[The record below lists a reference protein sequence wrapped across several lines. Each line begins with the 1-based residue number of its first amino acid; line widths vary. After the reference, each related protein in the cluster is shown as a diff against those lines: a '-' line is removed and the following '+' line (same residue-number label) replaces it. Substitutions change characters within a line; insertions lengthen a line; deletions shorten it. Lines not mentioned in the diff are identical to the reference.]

1 MWDFKALYPSFS
13 SSVSYIL
20 ANFSLLGTSLTPP
33 GWFFVASS
41 CAIMTNL
48 LPDAS
53 ASNLKLVSFS
63 CRWPSLPLRQKNKTT
78 WNHTLRRRAS
88 GLLSAMAGEVFNF
101 IKSSLSMAGLWVTF
115 SLPRRFKRTIWAF
128 NISLIFWIEDLNSVW
143 ALYLGVVHSGISQ
156 KSAGKQGEMIC
167 CRIPRTCSSLRHRTC
182 VGLCPVVLPSCF
194 PSEFV
199 FISRYTKLK

>member
-115 SLPRRFKRTIWAF
+115 SSLWRFKRTIWAF
-128 NISLIFWIEDLNSVW
+128 YISFDLLNRGSELSLNPLLRGDAFRYLSKECRKPRREDL
-143 ALYLGVVHSGISQ
+143 L
-156 KSAGKQGEMIC
+156 
-167 CRIPRTCSSLRHRTC
+167 
-182 VGLCPVVLPSCF
+182 
-194 PSEFV
+194 
-199 FISRYTKLK
+199 